1 MNTKE
6 LKEKLE
12 ELVNIDENNQK
23 ALVVLRCFDKDG
35 NPQDIP
41 IYDAMSM
48 YIFKETDGVYALKT
62 FEHDKYDIKIEG
74 KENKQDVF

>member
-1 MNTKE
+1 MLNTKE

-12 ELVNIDENNQK
+12 ELIKSDENNEK

-41 IYDAMSM
+41 IYDAMEL
-48 YIFKETDGVYALKT
+48 YISHENKDVYALEP
-62 FEHDKYDIKIEG
+62 FIRNEYQIDITEKEG
-74 KENKQDVF
+74 N